1 MEKKINAEKLYTK
14 GKKDNKFKK
23 SRPAHKPHRS
33 SKFLKY
39 QIGNRRKSKQDNY
52 DSLGLKVDQNV
63 FLTSQPFALS
73 RCDQIVS
80 FQADL
85 IPDLDDYT
93 TRQPSNF
100 MITAYNINVFDK
112 TDPAQLIKSIL
123 FTSGNKAPQSPV
135 GALNCLSIDGGV
147 LDGQLM
153 FCLKD
158 DKEFSNI
165 SSVISLFEDCR
176 TGGTLG
182 PPLPAPPSK
191 QKFKVPSSLKEAM
204 SDCGLKG
211 SLKSPDELIAA
222 AKSTGDVGEP
232 YWSPAKEKVPGD
244 VPVPDDSRRRR

>member
-1 MEKKINAEKLYTK
+1 MSSKK
-14 GKKDNKFKK
+14 GKQDNKLKK
-23 SRPAHKPHRS
+23 NRPMSHKPHRS

-39 QIGNRRKSKQDNY
+39 SMGRGKTKQDNF

-63 FLTSQPFALS
+63 FLTKQPFALS

-80 FQADL
+80 FEADL

-93 TRQPSNF
+93 TRQASNF

-112 TDPAQLIKSIL
+112 TDSAQLIKSIL
-123 FTSGNKAPQSPV
+123 FTSGNKPPQSPL
-135 GALNCLSIDGGV
+135 GALNCLSIDGGL
-147 LDGQLM
+147 LDGPLM

-158 DKEFSNI
+158 DKEYANI

-176 TGGTLG
+176 NGGTLG

-204 SDCGLKG
+204 QDCGLKG
-211 SLKSPDELIAA
+211 ALKSPDELIAA

-232 YWSPAKEKVPGD
+232 YWSPAKEQVPGD
-244 VPVPDDSRRRR
+244 VPVPSPDSRRR